1 MKRSALIVIGL
12 ALMLVGMAPSAS
24 AKGSLDMYVAKVSA
38 TKASQ
43 LLKKGY
49 DIAAVRNRGRTVAL
63 DIVLTRGQRNRLAAS
78 GVKIRL
84 KRTRSGQTIRQL
96 SARQAAEGYTVYRS
110 WDEPGGIRD
119 ELYRVARRNPH
130 LVKLVVIGRT
140 LQGREI
146 LALKVTKNARHVR
159 DGSRPAALYSSTQHA
174 REWIST
180 EVNRRNLHY
189 FVRKYNRH
197 DRGIRDL
204 LKHTELWFVVVAN
217 PDGYQYTFDHE
228 RLWRKNLRDNDGD
241 GQTTGADGVDPNRNF
256 NEHWNYDNEGSSNV
270 FSSDTF
276 RGTGPASERETQ
288 AMQGLVRRADP
299 ETHAN
304 FHSFGPLILFPQGW
318 IVGAPDADN
327 PIYTAL
333 GGTDANPAIEGFDPG
348 LSAEELYVT
357 NGETTDFADINA
369 GTLSFTPELDEGC
382 PGCGFV
388 FPDDEALVQAEFEK
402 VLPFT
407 LSLARTADNPSRPD
421 TEGTTGLTTK
431 PFYLDQDDVDAENGA
446 LSMFDFK
453 FTESYGDPQDVR
465 VLASKKIRDVDVRYS
480 INGGRTQSANTSE
493 WREGEVYGVGNA
505 NYYRVMRGFVRGTK
519 PGDSV
524 QVWFEGDGKKSESF
538 TYKAVSEN
546 HRRTLLLSAEDYSGL
561 SPAQTA
567 GPHYLDYYKN
577 ALAANGIAYDV
588 YDVDAKGRTAPD
600 ALGVLSHYDAVLW
613 YTGDDIVVREP
624 TQTGGTSS
632 RLALQELY
640 AIRDFMNEGGR
651 VAYVGKNA
659 GSAATTA
666 VAQFYDPFENRD
678 CAVTATSVAPF
689 CRPLY
694 GSGDGVNDVL
704 EYWFGGAL
712 VNVGAGAAF
721 DDEGNFV
728 NAFDVLGVDDP
739 LTGLSW
745 SFNGPDTA
753 ENQDGSLGPNSY
765 ITTSALMPADEYPQ
779 FNSWVAARYD
789 RPGGPFDPH
798 TGDFYVHS
806 QIADV
811 SYKRLSRTVTV
822 PAGGGELS
830 FWTSYNTEP
839 EWDFLFV
846 EAHTVGQDNWTTL
859 PSPGDT
865 TDDTGDSCPEGWHEL
880 HPFLEHYQTLNAD
893 GTCSPTGSTGT
904 PPGAWNAASGNSNGW
919 QQWNV
924 SLAPFAGQQIE
935 ISISYVS
942 DWSTQGLGVFLDDVT
957 LLGESTSFETALE
970 PWTVPGPPEGSAP
983 NANDFQ
989 RITGAGFPEGAAV
1002 AMDDSVLQGYGIEG
1016 ITGPTARRDVVG
1028 RTVRYLLR

>member
-1 MKRSALIVIGL
+1 VKRSALVLIGL
-12 ALMLVGMAPSAS
+12 ALLLVGMAPSAS

-49 DIAAVRNRGRTVAL
+49 DVTAVRNRGRTVAL
-63 DIVLTRGQRNRLAAS
+63 DIVMTRAQRNRLAAG
-78 GVKIRL
+78 GVKVRI
-84 KRTRSGQTIRQL
+84 KRTRSGKTLRQVAA
-96 SARQAAEGYTVYRS
+96 SQAAGGYNVYRS

-119 ELYRVARRNPH
+119 ELFRIARHNRH
-130 LVKLVVIGRT
+130 LVKLEVLGRT
-140 LQGREI
+140 LQGRKI
-146 LALKVTKNARHVR
+146 IALKVTKDARHVR
-159 DGSRPAALYSSTQHA
+159 DGKRPTALYTSTQHA

-180 EVNRRNLHY
+180 EVNRRGLHY
-189 FVRKYNRH
+189 FIRKYNSG
-197 DRGIRDL
+197 DRRIRDL
-204 LKHTELWFVVVAN
+204 LKHTELWFVIVAN

-241 GQTTGADGVDPNRNF
+241 GETTGADGVDPNRNF

-276 RGTGPASERETQ
+276 RGTGAASEAETQ
-288 AMQGLVRRADP
+288 AMQSLIRRVDP

-304 FHSFGPLILFPQGW
+304 FHSYGPLILFPQGW

-327 PIYTAL
+327 PLYTAL

-369 GTLSFTPELDEGC
+369 GTLSFTPELEEGC

-402 VLPFT
+402 VLPFM
-407 LSLARTADNPSRPD
+407 LSLARTADDPSHPD
-421 TEGTTGLTTK
+421 TEGTTGIRPK
-431 PFYLDQDDVDAENGA
+431 AFYLDQDDLDPENGA

-465 VLASKKIRDVDVRYS
+465 VLASKRIKHVTLKYR
-480 INGGRTQSANTSE
+480 INGGRTHSARTSE
-493 WREGEVYGVGNA
+493 WRKGNVYGVGNA

-519 PGDSV
+519 PGDRV
-524 QVWFEGDGKKSESF
+524 KVWFEGEGKESESF
-538 TYKAVSEN
+538 TYKAVSES

-561 SPAQTA
+561 SPAQTP

-577 ALAANGIAYDV
+577 ALAQNGIAYDV
-588 YDVDAKGRTAPD
+588 YDVDAHNRTAPD
-600 ALGVLSHYDAVLW
+600 PLGILSHYDAVLW
-613 YTGDDIVVREP
+613 YTGDDIVVRE
-624 TQTGGTSS
+624 QNQLGGTSS

-640 AIRDFMNEGGR
+640 SIRDFMNEGGR
-651 VAYVGKNA
+651 AAYIGKNA

-666 VAQFYDPFENRD
+666 VAQYYDPYENRD
-678 CAVTATSVAPF
+678 CAVTDTSVAPY
-689 CRPLY
+689 CRPLF
-694 GSGDGVNDVL
+694 GSGDGTNDVL

-712 VNVGAGAAF
+712 VNVGAGV
-721 DDEGNFV
+721 DDEG

-739 LTGLSW
+739 LEGLAW

-753 ENQDGSLGPNSY
+753 QNQDGSLGPNSY

-811 SYKRLSRTVTV
+811 SYKRLQRTVTV
-822 PAGGGELS
+822 PAGGGNLS

-839 EWDFLFV
+839 DWDFMFV
-846 EAHTVGQDNWTTL
+846 EAHTVGEDNWTTL
-859 PSPGDT
+859 PDINGHT
-865 TDDTGDSCPEGWHEL
+865 TNNTGESCPEGWHEL
-880 HPFLEHYQTLNAD
+880 HPFLAHYQGFDEATA
-893 GTCSPTGSTGT
+893 TCTPTGSSGT
-904 PPGAWNAASGNSNGW
+904 WNAASGSSGGW
-919 QQWNV
+919 QEWNV
-924 SLAPFAGQQIE
+924 SLAPFAGDQIE

-942 DWSTQGLGVFLDDVT
+942 DWSTQGLGVFIDDVN

-1002 AMDDSVLQGYGIEG
+1002 AMDDSVLQGYGVEG
-1016 ITGPTARRDVVG
+1016 ITGAAARRDVVG
-1028 RTVRYLLR
+1028 RTMRYLLR

>member
-1 MKRSALIVIGL
+1 MKRLALIVIGL
-12 ALMLVGMAPSAS
+12 ALLLVGMAPSAS

-49 DIAAVRNRGRTVAL
+49 DITDVRNRGRTVAL
-63 DIVLTRGQRNRLAAS
+63 DVVLTRAQRNRLAAS

-84 KRTRSGQTIRQL
+84 KRTRSGKTIRQVT
-96 SARQAAEGYTVYRS
+96 ARQAANGFTVYRS

-119 ELYRVARRNPH
+119 ELFRVARRNRH
-130 LVKLVVIGRT
+130 LVKLEVLGRT
-140 LQGREI
+140 LQGRKI
-146 LALKVTKNARHVR
+146 IALKVTKDARHVR
-159 DGSRPAALYSSTQHA
+159 DGKRPAALYSSTQHA

-180 EVNRRNLHY
+180 EVNRRGLHW
-189 FVRKYNRH
+189 FIDEYNDHNR
-197 DRGIRDL
+197 RVRDL
-204 LKHTELWFVVVAN
+204 LKHTELWFLIVAN

-228 RLWRKNLRDNDGD
+228 RLWRKNLHDNDGD
-241 GQTTGADGVDPNRNF
+241 GETTGADGVDPNRNF
-256 NEHWNYDNEGSSNV
+256 NEHWNYDNEGSSGI

-276 RGTGPASERETQ
+276 RGAAAGSEAETR
-288 AMQGLVRRADP
+288 AMQSLLRRADP

-304 FHSFGPLILFPQGW
+304 FHSYGPLILFPQGW
-318 IVGAPDADN
+318 LVGAPEADN

-357 NGETTDFADINA
+357 NGETTDFADNSQ

-382 PGCGFV
+382 VGCGFV
-388 FPDDEALVQAEFEK
+388 FPDNEALVQEEFEK
-402 VLPFT
+402 VLPFI
-407 LSLARTADNPSRPD
+407 LSLAKTADNPSRPD
-421 TEGTTGLTTK
+421 TEDTTGIRPK
-431 PFYLDQDDVDAENGA
+431 AFYLDQDDLDPENGA
-446 LSMFDFK
+446 LAMFDFK
-453 FTESYGDPQDVR
+453 FKESYGDPQDVR
-465 VLASKKIRDVDVRYS
+465 VLASKKIKHVTLKYRM
-480 INGGRTQSANTSE
+480 NNGRTQSAGTSE
-493 WREGEVYGVGNA
+493 WRKGDVYGVGNA
-505 NYYRVMRGFVRGTK
+505 NYYRVMRGFVRGTR

-524 QVWFEGDGKKSESF
+524 KVWFEGEGKESESF
-538 TYKAVSEN
+538 TYKAVSESR
-546 HRRTLLLSAEDYSGL
+546 RRTLLLSAEDYGGL
-561 SPAQTA
+561 SPAQTP
-567 GPHYLDYYKN
+567 GPHYLGYYST
-577 ALAANGIAYDV
+577 ALSQNGIAHDV
-588 YDVDAKGRTAPD
+588 YDVDAHGRTAPD

-613 YTGDDIVVREP
+613 YTGDDIVVRE
-624 TQTGGTSS
+624 QNQLGGTSS

-640 AIRDFMNEGGR
+640 EIRDFMNEGGR

-666 VAQFYDPFENRD
+666 VTQYYDPFENRD

-694 GSGDGVNDVL
+694 GSGDGTNDVL

-712 VNVGAGAAF
+712 VNVGAGV
-721 DDEGNFV
+721 DDEG

-753 ENQDGSLGPNSY
+753 QNQDGSLGPNSY

-811 SYKRLSRTVTV
+811 SYKQLSRTVTV

-839 EWDFLFV
+839 AWDFLFV

-865 TDDTGDSCPEGWHEL
+865 TNDTGDSCPEGWHDL

-904 PPGAWNAASGNSNGW
+904 PPGAWNAASGSSGGW

-924 SLAPFAGQQIE
+924 DLTPYAGQQIE
-935 ISISYVS
+935 LSISYAS
-942 DWSTQGLGVFLDDVT
+942 DWSSQGLGVFIDDVT
-957 LLGESTSFETALE
+957 LLGETTSFEAGLDG
-970 PWTVPGPPEGSAP
+970 WTVTGPPEGSAP
-983 NANDFQ
+983 NANNFQ

-1016 ITGPTARRDVVG
+1016 ITGETARRDVVG
-1028 RTVRYLLR
+1028 RTMRYLLR